1 MSLVKSN
8 QQMQDCIDS
17 SYGGQDGSENGPSER
32 ADENDEHRA
41 DVIQKYDQE

>member
-1 MSLVKSN
+1 
-8 QQMQDCIDS
+8 MQDCIDS